1 MSKFSPTGQSVHE
14 LFAELKTVRKQED
27 AYKLLELHQRISQ
40 EEAVVWYPSIIGFGC
55 YHYKYDT
62 GTEGDS
68 PILAFAARQAKI
80 SLYIDQNLP
89 GRQELLD
96 RLGKHKAAVGCVY
109 VNKLADI
116 DMEVLE
122 EILVKSIEYHRQ
134 KGE

>member
-40 EEAVVWYPSIIGFGC
+40 EEAVVWYPSIIGFGR

-134 KGE
+134 KRE

>member
-1 MSKFSPTGQSVHE
+1 MVAT
-14 LFAELKTVRKQED
+14 
-27 AYKLLELHQRISQ
+27 
-40 EEAVVWYPSIIGFGC
+40 II
-55 YHYKYDT
+55 KYDT

-89 GRQELLD
+89 GCQELLD